1 LPFPPQ
7 ISLHRRKKIEH
18 TWSKSRIQS
27 ININADIHLRTFD
40 SLFQGVNDSLGTNFI
55 DVSCADYGETAA
67 AVVGDILFRAGD
79 GGADGGMNG
88 GVED

>member
-1 LPFPPQ
+1 M
-7 ISLHRRKKIEH
+7 SLQRCKEIEH

-27 ININADIHLRTFD
+27 ININTDVHLRTLD
-40 SLFQGVNDSLGTNFI
+40 SLFQGVNDSLSTNFI
-55 DVSCADYGETAA
+55 DVSGADYGETAA